1 LPSLGPEQD
10 GTLSDIFIS
19 YKREEQP
26 QAKALA
32 EALEGQ
38 GWSVWWDPKL
48 RAGEHFDD
56 VIEKALHE
64 TKCVIVLWSKRSVES
79 RYVRDEAT
87 YALNRRKLIPAA
99 IEDVAP
105 PFRFEGLQ
113 TAQLRGWDG
122 SVTFP
127 GFLKLVDD
135 IKSVIGPP
143 PDVVAKEER
152 KREAKT
158 KSKSGEETKRGAGKA
173 TEKRPVGVSRN
184 VALVLAALPVAFWG
198 VWGPILWRLARTGEL
213 NMFVFLFITLSHA
226 LLPLVGGVLVVVKS
240 RAATYV
246 FGAAAL
252 CGLLVLFV
260 RPDLLLLLLITITL
274 AACACIFSAR
284 YFRSRDQDIAFD

>member
-1 LPSLGPEQD
+1 M
-10 GTLSDIFIS
+10 SDIFIS

-32 EALEGQ
+32 DALEKK

-56 VIEKALHE
+56 VIEKALQE
-64 TKCVIVLWSKRSVES
+64 TKCVIVLWSKRSVKS

-87 YALNRRKLIPAA
+87 YALKRGKLIPAA
-99 IEDVAP
+99 IDGVTP
-105 PFRFEGLQ
+105 PFRFEGVQ

-127 GFLKLVDD
+127 GFQKLVDD
-135 IKSVIGPP
+135 ISSIIGSPP
-143 PDVVAKEER
+143 AGMVKEER
-152 KREAKT
+152 EREAKT
-158 KSKSGEETKRGAGKA
+158 KPESGERTGKGGEKA
-173 TEKRPVGVSRN
+173 KEKRPGGVSRN
-184 VALVLAALPVAFWG
+184 VALVLAALLVAWWVFSG
-198 VWGPILWRLARTGEL
+198 SILWVGKVRTGEVS
-213 NMFVFLFITLSHA
+213 MFMYLFLTVSHG

-260 RPDLLLLLLITITL
+260 RPDLLLLPLITIAL
-274 AACACIFSAR
+274 SACACIFSAR
-284 YFRSRDQDIAFD
+284 HFRSRG

>member
-1 LPSLGPEQD
+1 
-10 GTLSDIFIS
+10 LSDIFIS

-32 EALEGQ
+32 DALERQ

-56 VIEKALHE
+56 VIEKALQE
-64 TKCVIVLWSKRSVES
+64 SKCVIVLWSKRSVES

-87 YALNRRKLIPAA
+87 YALKREKLIPAA
-99 IEDVAP
+99 IEDVGP

-113 TAQLRGWDG
+113 TAQLHGWDG

-127 GFLKLVDD
+127 GFQKLVDD
-135 IKSVIGPP
+135 IRSVIGSPP
-143 PDVVAKEER
+143 AGGAKEEQER
-152 KREAKT
+152 KAKT
-158 KSKSGEETKRGAGKA
+158 KPESGERTEKGAGKA
-173 TEKRPVGVSRN
+173 KEKRRVGISRN
-184 VALVLAALPVAFWG
+184 VALAMAGVLIAFW
-198 VWGPILWRLARTGEL
+198 VFWGPILWRLARTGEL

-246 FGAAAL
+246 FGTAAL

-260 RPDLLLLLLITITL
+260 RPDLLLLSLITIAL

-284 YFRSRDQDIAFD
+284 YFRPPG